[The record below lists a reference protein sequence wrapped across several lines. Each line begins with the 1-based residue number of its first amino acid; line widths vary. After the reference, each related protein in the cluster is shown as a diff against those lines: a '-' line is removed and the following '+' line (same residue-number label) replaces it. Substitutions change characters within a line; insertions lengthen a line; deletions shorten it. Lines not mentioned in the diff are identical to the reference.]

1 MQLFR
6 RLGFGYCWACQVLL
20 KIALSTM
27 FLGCVGLLLGDPAWA
42 HGVDPN
48 TAGAVAARTS
58 LSSVWERGTDASPVW
73 SGAMHVLTS
82 PLALAALLGL
92 VAALF
97 GIEERLSFGVA
108 VITATSAAMMALLTI
123 LLTSYLA
130 DLTSADPVSVGLAQ
144 AIRASFGLYS
154 ISFLAVLWA
163 NFSQA
168 LAPVG
173 VACIGLIALIGWRHT
188 RTAAISLGLLAGGV
202 VGLAAQL
209 DNGYWQSV
217 LGLMTCTAFIAACGL
232 ITFRWLKRLTHLQP
246 ILPIARRVL
255 GSWVVALG
263 LLLAVLAVRNGLN
276 GLGWLK

>member
-1 MQLFR
+1 ML
-6 RLGFGYCWACQVLL
+6 
-20 KIALSTM
+20 
-27 FLGCVGLLLGDPAWA
+27 LGCVGLLLGDSAWA
-42 HGVDPN
+42 HGMDPN
-48 TAGAVAARTS
+48 AAGAVAATAPAI
-58 LSSVWERGTDASPVW
+58 SVWERGTDANPLW

-92 VAALF
+92 LAALF
-97 GIEERLSFGVA
+97 GIEERLSLGVA
-108 VITATSAAMMALLTI
+108 AITATSAAMMALLTI

-130 DLTSADPVSVGLAQ
+130 DLTSANPVSVGLAQ

-217 LGLMTCTAFIAACGL
+217 LGLMASTAFMAACGL
-232 ITFRWLKRLTHLQP
+232 ITFRWLKRLPHLQP